1 MELQANM
8 YNGVK
13 EMEQRNK
20 MARNVKKKKKKK
32 ANFKV
37 PFSKKTH
44 PLEYT

>member
-13 EMEQRNK
+13 ENGTKEQNG
-20 MARNVKKKKKKK
+20 KKCEEKKK

>member
-20 MARNVKKKKKKK
+20 MARNVKEKKE
-32 ANFKV
+32 ADFKV